1 MSTIKIASL
10 LVKTLAKP
18 VANSIKTQAKQHP
31 KFKEFCINVAQGSH
45 TLEMT
50 LKMKFLGYKKEKIR
64 PLNDARAIESGAN
77 FLSEA
82 FVFAVAAS
90 VIIAESWRSR
100 ATAKNRRNYVDDAL
114 ENLENR
120 TKTLTELFEEARELN
135 HTNEARLKQIEEDNV
150 HLRKILD
157 EILSVSMGLKR
168 HTEYQQQPTIIQ
180 LPGISGE
187 GL

>member
-1 MSTIKIASL
+1 MSTIKIGSL

-18 VANSIKTQAKQHP
+18 VANSIKTQAKSHP
-31 KFKEFCINVAQGSH
+31 KFKAFCISVAQGSH

-50 LKMKFLGYKKEKIR
+50 LKMKFLGYKTEKIR
-64 PLNDARAIESGAN
+64 PLNDARAVESGAN

-90 VIIAESWRSR
+90 VIFAESWRSR

-114 ENLENR
+114 ENLETQN
-120 TKTLTELFEEARELN
+120 KSLTEILEETRHLN
-135 HTNEARLKQIEEDNV
+135 QTNEERLKQIEEDNM
-150 HLRKILD
+150 HLRQLLD

-168 HTEYQQQPTIIQ
+168 HTEYQQQPTIIT
-180 LPGISGE
+180 LPGIGNE
-187 GL
+187 

>member
-1 MSTIKIASL
+1 MSTIKIGSL
-10 LVKTLAKP
+10 LVRTLAKP

-31 KFKEFCINVAQGSH
+31 KFREFCINVAQGSH

-50 LKMKFLGYKKEKIR
+50 LKMKFLGYKTEKIR

-114 ENLENR
+114 ENLENQN
-120 TKTLTELFEEARELN
+120 KTMTELLEETRQLN
-135 HTNEARLKQIEEDNV
+135 RTNEERLKQIEEDNI

-157 EILSVSMGLKR
+157 EILSVSMGLKH
-168 HTEYQQQPTIIQ
+168 HTTYEQQQPTIIQ
-180 LPGISGE
+180 LPGIS
-187 GL
+187 